1 MPLLQHSLSSIHV
14 LFTVGPAKGQ
24 RLLFVVQ
31 VAIALQVMLLQS
43 VPILFRLDLGDFD
56 ECFGGFVLRNQFVR
70 VDGKQVNGHRVV
82 FVIDGSMEIETVS
95 GTERQRE
102 AGGNCFLSLKFLNL

>member
-14 LFTVGPAKGQ
+14 LFTVGPSKGQ
-24 RLLFVVQ
+24 CLLLVVQ

-43 VPILFRLDLGDFD
+43 MSILFRLDLGDFD
-56 ECFGGFVLRNQFVR
+56 ECFGGLVLCNQFVR

-82 FVIDGSMEIETVS
+82 FVIDGSEPEGWID
-95 GTERQRE
+95 GTR
-102 AGGNCFLSLKFLNL
+102 K